1 VKGFLLD
8 TNIISEIMKGRPNG
22 RVISFLAKLE
32 DAWVST
38 VTLNEL
44 DYGLA
49 LLPHGSRR
57 AGLEKVLSA
66 LIAEYGDVILP
77 VDRAEARQAA
87 DLRAA
92 ARQAGHIL
100 HLGDALIAGT
110 AKAHDLCVAT
120 HNVSDFDGLGLDLVN
135 PWAAP

>member
-8 TNIISEIMKGRPNG
+8 TNIISEIMKGRPNE
-22 RVISFLAKLE
+22 RVISFLFKLE
-32 DAWVST
+32 DAWLST
-38 VTLNEL
+38 VTLHEL

-49 LLPHGSRR
+49 LMPHGNRR
-57 AGLEKVLSA
+57 AGLEKALST
-66 LIAEYGDVILP
+66 LIAEYGDVVLP

-110 AKAHDLCVAT
+110 AKAHNLGVAT
-120 HNVSDFDGLGLDLVN
+120 RNVSDFNGLGLDLVN
-135 PWAAP
+135 PWIAP

>member
-8 TNIISEIMKGRPNG
+8 TNIISEIMKGRPNK
-22 RVISFLAKLE
+22 RVISFLSKLE
-32 DAWVST
+32 GAWVST
-38 VTLNEL
+38 VTLHEL

-57 AGLEKVLSA
+57 AGLEKALSA

-77 VDRAEARQAA
+77 VDRAEAREAA

-92 ARQAGHIL
+92 ARQAGHSL

-120 HNVSDFDGLGLDLVN
+120 RNVSDFDGLGLDLVN